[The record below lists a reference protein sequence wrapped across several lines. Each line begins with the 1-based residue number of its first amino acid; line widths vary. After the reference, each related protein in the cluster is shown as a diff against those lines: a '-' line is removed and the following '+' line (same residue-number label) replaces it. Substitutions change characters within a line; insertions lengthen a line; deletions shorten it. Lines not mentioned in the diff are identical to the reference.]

1 MDEWRHT
8 PMWPLSCYAYRKEGE
23 CLPGFREVSQE
34 ELRWEAYQA
43 NRTGNT
49 DYYVRSVGTVYE
61 AQKKAWQQYGNITDD
76 EVSRMVKLVATNI
89 QEW

>member
-1 MDEWRHT
+1 METH
-8 PMWPLSCYAYRKEGE
+8 SN
-23 CLPGFREVSQE
+23 V
-34 ELRWEAYQA
+34 AYQA

-49 DYYVRSVGTVYE
+49 DYYVRFVGTVYE
-61 AQKKAWQQYGNITDD
+61 AQKKVWQQYGNITDD